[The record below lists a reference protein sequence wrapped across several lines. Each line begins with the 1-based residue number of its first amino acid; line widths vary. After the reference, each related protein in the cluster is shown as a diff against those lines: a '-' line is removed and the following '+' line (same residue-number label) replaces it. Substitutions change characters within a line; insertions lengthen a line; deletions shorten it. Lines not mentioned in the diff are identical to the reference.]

1 MEHITNQV
9 TVRGT
14 LAGPPEFSHEN
25 HGRRFY
31 RFLLEVQ
38 RLSSAVDVLPVIA
51 GADLM
56 ECLVP
61 EEKGTI
67 TVTGQLRS
75 HNIRI
80 DGKRRLLIFIFAT
93 GIRFEDGEAR
103 NEVSLEGILC
113 RDPIYRRTPLGR
125 EICDVMLAVP
135 RGPRRTDHIPCILW
149 GQTARHFSSCRTGD
163 QVMIFGRLQSRNYTK
178 VTDIGPI
185 QKTAYEVSALMGE
198 ILSSGSA
205 SCDPDYSMIE

>member
-1 MEHITNQV
+1 MEHIANQM

-14 LAGPPEFSHEN
+14 LAGPPAFSHEN

-31 RFLLEVQ
+31 RFLLEVP

-51 GADLM
+51 GAELM
-56 ECLVP
+56 EFLIP
-61 EEKGTI
+61 EEKGMI

-80 DGKRRLLIFIFAT
+80 DGKRRLLIFIFASD
-93 GIRFEDGEAR
+93 IRFEDGEAR

-113 RDPIYRRTPLGR
+113 RDPVYRRTPLGR

-163 QVMIFGRLQSRNYTK
+163 TVMIFGRMQSRNYTK
-178 VTDIGPI
+178 VTDTGPI
-185 QKTAYEVSALMGE
+185 QKTAYEVSALTGE
-198 ILSSGSA
+198 IVSCGSA
-205 SCDPDYSMIE
+205 SCEQNCSVIE

>member
-1 MEHITNQV
+1 MEHITNQL

-14 LAGPPEFSHEN
+14 LAGPPRFSHEN
-25 HGRRFY
+25 HGKSFY
-31 RFLLEVQ
+31 RFLLEVP

-51 GADLM
+51 GAELI
-56 ECLVP
+56 ERLTP
-61 EEKGTI
+61 EVCSMI

-75 HNIRI
+75 HNIRL
-80 DGKRRLLIFIFAT
+80 DGKRRLLIFVFAT
-93 GIRFEDGEAR
+93 DICFEDGEAR

-163 QVMIFGRLQSRNYTK
+163 KVTIFGRLQSRDYTK
-178 VTDIGPI
+178 ITDTGPV

-205 SCDPDYSMIE
+205 SCDPDRSVIE

>member
-1 MEHITNQV
+1 MEHITNQM

-25 HGRRFY
+25 HGRSFY
-31 RFLLEVQ
+31 RFLLGVP

-56 ECLVP
+56 ECLTP
-61 EEKGTI
+61 EEKGMI

-93 GIRFEDGEAR
+93 DICFEDGDAR

-163 QVMIFGRLQSRNYTK
+163 SVSIFGRLQSRNYTK
-178 VTDIGPI
+178 VTDSGPI

-198 ILSSGSA
+198 IISRGTA
-205 SCDPDYSMIE
+205 SCDPNCSVIE

>member
-1 MEHITNQV
+1 MEHITNQM

-14 LAGPPEFSHEN
+14 LAAPPEFSHEN
-25 HGRRFY
+25 HGRSFY
-31 RFLLEVQ
+31 RFLLEVP

-56 ECLVP
+56 ENLTP
-61 EEKGTI
+61 EEKGMI

-80 DGKRRLLIFIFAT
+80 DGKRRLLIFIFASN
-93 GIRFEDGEAR
+93 ICFDDGEAR
-103 NEVSLEGILC
+103 NEISLEGILC

-135 RGPRRTDHIPCILW
+135 RGQRRTDHIPCILW
-149 GQTARHFSSCRTGD
+149 GQTARHFSSCRIGD
-163 QVMIFGRLQSRNYTK
+163 TVMIFGRLQSRNYTK
-178 VTDIGPI
+178 ITDTGPV
-185 QKTAYEVSALMGE
+185 QKTAYEVSALLGE
-198 ILSSGSA
+198 ILSCGTA
-205 SCDPDYSMIE
+205 SCDPSRSMIE

>member
-1 MEHITNQV
+1 MEHITNQM

-14 LAGPPEFSHEN
+14 LASPPEFSHEN
-25 HGRRFY
+25 HGRSFY
-31 RFLLEVQ
+31 RFLLEVP

-51 GADLM
+51 GANLM
-56 ECLVP
+56 EYLAP
-61 EEKGTI
+61 EENGMI

-80 DGKRRLLIFIFAT
+80 DGKRKLLIFIFAT
-93 GIRFEDGEAR
+93 DIRFDDGEAR
-103 NEVSLEGILC
+103 NEISLEGILC

-149 GQTARHFSSCRTGD
+149 GQTARNFSSCKTGD
-163 QVMIFGRLQSRNYTK
+163 AVMIFGRLQSRNYTK
-178 VTDIGPI
+178 ITDTGPV
-185 QKTAYEVSALMGE
+185 QKTAYEVSALLGE
-198 ILSSGSA
+198 VLSCGTA
-205 SCDPDYSMIE
+205 SCDPTRSMIE

>member
-1 MEHITNQV
+1 MEHSTNQL

-14 LAGPPEFSHEN
+14 LAAPPEFSHEN
-25 HGRRFY
+25 HGRYFY
-31 RFLLEVQ
+31 RFLLEVP
-38 RLSSAVDVLPVIA
+38 RLSSAIDVLPVIV
-51 GADLM
+51 GA
-56 ECLVP
+56 ELVENLSP
-61 EEKGTI
+61 KEKGMI

-93 GIRFEDGEAR
+93 DIRFEDGEPR

-113 RDPIYRRTPLGR
+113 RDPIFRKTPLGR

-135 RGPRRTDHIPCILW
+135 RGPHRTDHIPCILW
-149 GQTARHFSSCRTGD
+149 GQTARLFSSCKTGGK
-163 QVMIFGRLQSRNYTK
+163 VMIFGRLQSRNYTK
-178 VTDIGPI
+178 VTDAGPI

-198 ILSSGSA
+198 ILSYGST
-205 SCDPDYSMIE
+205 SCDPNCSMIE